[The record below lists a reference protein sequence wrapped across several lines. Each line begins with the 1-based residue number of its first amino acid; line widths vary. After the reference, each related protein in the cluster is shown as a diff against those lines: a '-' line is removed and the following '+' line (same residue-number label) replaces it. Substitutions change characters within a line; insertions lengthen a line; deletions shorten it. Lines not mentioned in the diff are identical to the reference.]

1 MHDLRPEGAPAEED
15 DASST
20 SSDSLM
26 AEAAEYPPRYHRQEE
41 YDAMAAQMHFAA
53 RLAEHEVDDDDYEA
67 VDTSIEDVD
76 DVGHLHHH
84 HHHHQHEEEPEE
96 EVEEEHDE
104 HDPAA
109 AMFDPTTMG
118 LKEISNLGKFTVS
131 THKQGNGVEE
141 LRSDDLKQYWQ

>member
-26 AEAAEYPPRYHRQEE
+26 AEAAEYPPRYHRQEA
-41 YDAMAAQMHFAA
+41 YDALAAEMHFAA
-53 RLAEHEVDDDDYEA
+53 RLAEQEANEYNYEA

-76 DVGHLHHH
+76 DVDHHHLHHH
-84 HHHHQHEEEPEE
+84 HEHEDEPEDE
-96 EVEEEHDE
+96 PEEEEHDE

-109 AMFDPTTMG
+109 AMFDPATMG

-131 THKQGNGVEE
+131 THKQGNGVDE